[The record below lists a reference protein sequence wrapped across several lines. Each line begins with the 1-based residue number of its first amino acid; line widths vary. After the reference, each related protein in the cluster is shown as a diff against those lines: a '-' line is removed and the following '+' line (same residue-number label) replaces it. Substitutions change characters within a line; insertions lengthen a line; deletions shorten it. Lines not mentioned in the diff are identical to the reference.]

1 MGLFLEDFGW
11 RMLASGAK
19 SDKCFFAVV
28 DFDLT
33 RFAPP

>member
-1 MGLFLEDFGW
+1 MGLFLEILVGE
-11 RMLASGAK
+11 MLASGAK

-33 RFAPP
+33 RFAPS